1 MILEIVVNI
10 VFWAILIGLV
20 IVAKKIRE
28 RRFKRKCRE
37 EGITEEEIKV
47 KLVEYKREIKE
58 KATGGFWKGFL
69 WEILCALTIFGI
81 IGLIIL
87 LKFMSF

>member
-10 VFWAILIGLV
+10 VFWSILIGLV

-28 RRFKRKCRE
+28 RRFKSKCRE

-47 KLVEYKREIKE
+47 KLVEHKRKIKE
-58 KATGGFWKGFL
+58 KAKGGFWKGFL
-69 WEILCALTIFGI
+69 WEILCGLTIFGI